1 MPYIETKDED
11 YNQEMHD
18 YYASY
23 LEDQADYNMVEQL
36 NWIKQQPS
44 KLQSVSSTLTSIT
57 KIEQNEDNS
66 NNSIIMV
73 ARLDA
78 IQNKYEY

>member
-23 LEDQADYNMVEQL
+23 LEDQADYNMVE
-36 NWIKQQPS
+36 
-44 KLQSVSSTLTSIT
+44 
-57 KIEQNEDNS
+57 
-66 NNSIIMV
+66 
-73 ARLDA
+73 
-78 IQNKYEY
+78 